1 MSDGHMDEWVPQKA
15 IEELTLKR
23 ALMTIEDPA
32 KLAAELIREALPV
45 AVMRMTHLA
54 LHEQNP
60 VVAFNAAKYV
70 IDRNMGSVQSPT
82 KAESEVPAWQKI
94 FDSIAEVADNKK

>member
-1 MSDGHMDEWVPQKA
+1 MDSFEEWVPARA

-23 ALMTIEDPA
+23 ALQNVEDPA
-32 KLAAELIREALPV
+32 KLAADLFKEALPV

-82 KAESEVPAWQKI
+82 RPETEVPAWQKI